1 MKQYIFGIDLGGTT
15 VKLGLFTLE
24 GKLLDKWEIPTR
36 TADAGAEI
44 LPDIAAALKAKQ
56 EERGISVSQVAGVG
70 LGVPGAVLEDRF
82 VKPCVNL
89 QGWGGDA
96 AGALSALCGCPVKV
110 VNDANAAA
118 LGEMWLGGGK
128 GYSNVVFVTLG
139 TGVGGGII
147 VDSKLLT
154 GVHGSGGEIGHIKVN
169 PAETVACGC
178 GKKGCLE
185 QYTSATGVVRE
196 ARRRLAASDAPSLM
210 RQSDPLTSKDVFD
223 CAKAGDALALEVVD
237 WPASPAC
244 AIPRCSSSAAAFPP
258 LGRSS
263 STGRRRLSGATP
275 FLPPRRPGWCSPA
288 SAMTPASA
296 APPGWFWTA
305 D

>member
-56 EERGISVSQVAGVG
+56 EERGISVSQVAG
-70 LGVPGAVLEDRF
+70 F

-237 WPASPAC
+237 FFADYLGRGLAC
-244 AIPRCSSSAAAFPP
+244 VSCVCDPQVFVLGGGVSAAGQIIIDRAAEAFRCYAFPAAEETRLVLAR
-258 LGRSS
+258 LGNDA
-263 STGRRRLSGATP
+263 GICGAARLV
-275 FLPPRRPGWCSPA
+275 LDR
-288 SAMTPASA
+288 
-296 APPGWFWTA
+296 
-305 D
+305 

>member
-1 MKQYIFGIDLGGTT
+1 M
-15 VKLGLFTLE
+15 
-24 GKLLDKWEIPTR
+24 
-36 TADAGAEI
+36 
-44 LPDIAAALKAKQ
+44 
-56 EERGISVSQVAGVG
+56 
-70 LGVPGAVLEDRF
+70 
-82 VKPCVNL
+82 
-89 QGWGGDA
+89 
-96 AGALSALCGCPVKV
+96 
-110 VNDANAAA
+110 
-118 LGEMWLGGGK
+118 
-128 GYSNVVFVTLG
+128 FVTLG

-237 WPASPAC
+237 FFADYLGRGLAC
-244 AIPRCSSSAAAFPP
+244 VSCVCDPQVFVLGGGVSAAGQIIIDRAAEAFRCYAFPAAEETRLVLAR
-258 LGRSS
+258 LGNDA
-263 STGRRRLSGATP
+263 GICGAARLV
-275 FLPPRRPGWCSPA
+275 LDR
-288 SAMTPASA
+288 
-296 APPGWFWTA
+296 
-305 D
+305 